1 MNRKKIIKISSPLLL
16 VALIGG
22 LSFNL
27 ANPSAET
34 NKKENTFNYVQ
45 HEQKEQQRLLDFKN
59 KTMREL
65 AEKKAQQRSKEQ
77 KLISEIKNDLSNQD
91 IVNNKDSLN
100 KVLDKIN
107 SIKELTTEQKSLK
120 DNWNKT
126 KTDYDN
132 AEKAR
137 IEAEARQAEEARI
150 EAEAKSAQVSNDNQQ
165 TQSAQTSAPAPQT
178 VYSNK
183 SIITAD
189 GTSVHINYTTSP
201 VDQSVQGI
209 IDANPYGNAV
219 SWLGNYDFNSGR
231 AVYLLGHNPG
241 VMSPVANQFANGNMT
256 LTLIDMNGI
265 QKTLSFSLVPRD
277 DSPYGEYSSYLQDIL
292 AYPENYP
299 GKVLIQF
306 CYSGISYV
314 YESY

>member
-1 MNRKKIIKISSPLLL
+1 MLIIQ
-16 VALIGG
+16 LIGG

-45 HEQKEQQRLLDFKN
+45 YEQKEQQRLLDFKN
-59 KTMREL
+59 KTMRKL
-65 AEKKAQQRSKEQ
+65 AEQKSQQRSKEQ

-137 IEAEARQAEEARI
+137 IEAEA
-150 EAEAKSAQVSNDNQQ
+150 KSAPASNNNQQ
-165 TQSAQTSAPAPQT
+165 TQSKQTSASAPQI

-183 SIITAD
+183 SIVTAD
-189 GTSVHINYTTSP
+189 GTSVIINYTTSP

-209 IDANPYGNAV
+209 IDANPWGNAV

-277 DSPYGEYSSYLQDIL
+277 DSPYGKYSSYLQGIL

-306 CYSGISYV
+306 CYGDISYV

>member
-1 MNRKKIIKISSPLLL
+1 MNRKKIIKLSSPLLL

-34 NKKENTFNYVQ
+34 NEKENTFNYVQ
-45 HEQKEQQRLLDFKN
+45 YEQKEQQRLLDFKN

-65 AEKKAQQRSKEQ
+65 AEQKSQQRLKEQ

-137 IEAEARQAEEARI
+137 IEAEA
-150 EAEAKSAQVSNDNQQ
+150 KSAPASNNNQQ
-165 TQSAQTSAPAPQT
+165 TQSEQTSASAPQI

-183 SIITAD
+183 SIVTAD
-189 GTSVHINYTTSP
+189 GTSVIINYTTSP

-209 IDANPYGNAV
+209 IDANPWGNAV

-277 DSPYGEYSSYLQDIL
+277 DSPYGEYSSYLQGIL

-306 CYSGISYV
+306 CYGGISYV

>member
-1 MNRKKIIKISSPLLL
+1 MNRKKIIKISSLLL

-34 NKKENTFNYVQ
+34 NEKENTFNYVQ
-45 HEQKEQQRLLDFKN
+45 YEQKEQQRLLDFKN

-65 AEKKAQQRSKEQ
+65 AEQKSQQRLKEQ

-137 IEAEARQAEEARI
+137 IEAEAKQVEEARI
-150 EAEAKSAQVSNDNQQ
+150 EAEAKSAPVSNNNQQ
-165 TQSAQTSAPAPQT
+165 TQSEQTSASAPQI

-183 SIITAD
+183 SIVTAD
-189 GTSVHINYTTSP
+189 GTSVIINYTTSP

-209 IDANPYGNAV
+209 IDANPWGNAV

-277 DSPYGEYSSYLQDIL
+277 DSPYGEYSSYLQGIL

-306 CYSGISYV
+306 CYGGISYV

>member
-34 NKKENTFNYVQ
+34 NEKENTFNYVQ
-45 HEQKEQQRLLDFKN
+45 YEQKEQQRLLDFKN

-65 AEKKAQQRSKEQ
+65 AEQKSQQRLKEQ

-137 IEAEARQAEEARI
+137 IEAEAKQVEEARI
-150 EAEAKSAQVSNDNQQ
+150 EAEAKSAPVSNNNQQ
-165 TQSAQTSAPAPQT
+165 TQSEQTSASAPQI

-183 SIITAD
+183 SIVTAD
-189 GTSVHINYTTSP
+189 GTSVIINYTTSP

-209 IDANPYGNAV
+209 IDANPWGNAV

-277 DSPYGEYSSYLQDIL
+277 DSPYGEYSSYLQGIL

-306 CYSGISYV
+306 CYGGISYV

>member
-1 MNRKKIIKISSPLLL
+1 MNRKKIIKLSSPLLL

-34 NKKENTFNYVQ
+34 NEKENTFNYVQ
-45 HEQKEQQRLLDFKN
+45 YEQKEQQRLLDFKN

-65 AEKKAQQRSKEQ
+65 AEQKSQQRLKEQ

-137 IEAEARQAEEARI
+137 IEAEAKQVEEARI
-150 EAEAKSAQVSNDNQQ
+150 EAEAKSAPASNNNQQ
-165 TQSAQTSAPAPQT
+165 TQSEQTSAPAPQI

-183 SIITAD
+183 SIVTAD
-189 GTSVHINYTTSP
+189 GTSVIINYTTSP

-209 IDANPYGNAV
+209 IDANPWGNAV

-277 DSPYGEYSSYLQDIL
+277 DSPYGEYSSYLQGIL

-306 CYSGISYV
+306 CYGGISYV

>member
-1 MNRKKIIKISSPLLL
+1 MNRKKLIKISSPLLL

-45 HEQKEQQRLLDFKN
+45 HEEKEQQLLLDFKN
-59 KTMREL
+59 KTMRKL
-65 AEKKAQQRSKEQ
+65 AEQKSQQRSKEQ
-77 KLISEIKNDLSNQD
+77 KLISEIKNDLSNKD
-91 IVNNKDSLN
+91 IINNKDSLN

-120 DNWNKT
+120 DKWNTT

-137 IEAEARQAEEARI
+137 IEAEA
-150 EAEAKSAQVSNDNQQ
+150 KSAPVSNDNQQ
-165 TQSAQTSAPAPQT
+165 TQSRQTSAPAPQP

-189 GTSVHINYTTSP
+189 GTSVNINYTTAP
-201 VDQSVQGI
+201 VDQGVQGI
-209 IDANPYGNAV
+209 IDANPWGNAV

-231 AVYLLGHNPG
+231 AIYLLGHNPG
-241 VMSPVANQFANGNMT
+241 VMSPVANQFASGNMT

-265 QKTLSFSLVPRD
+265 QKTLSFALVPRD
-277 DSPYGEYSSYLQDIL
+277 DSPYAEYSSYVQDIL
-292 AYPENYP
+292 AYPENHP

>member
-1 MNRKKIIKISSPLLL
+1 MNRKKIIKLSSPLLL

-34 NKKENTFNYVQ
+34 NEKENTFNYVQ
-45 HEQKEQQRLLDFKN
+45 YEQKEQQRLLDFKN

-65 AEKKAQQRSKEQ
+65 AEQKSQQRLKEQ

-137 IEAEARQAEEARI
+137 IEAEAKQVEEARI
-150 EAEAKSAQVSNDNQQ
+150 EAEAKSAPASNNNQQ
-165 TQSAQTSAPAPQT
+165 TQSEQTSAPAPQI

-183 SIITAD
+183 SIVTAD
-189 GTSVHINYTTSP
+189 GTSVIINYTTSP

-209 IDANPYGNAV
+209 IDANPWGNAV

-277 DSPYGEYSSYLQDIL
+277 DSPYGEYSSYLQGIL

-299 GKVLIQF
+299 GKVLLQF
-306 CYSGISYV
+306 CYGGISYV